1 MSDNKTVP
9 SAEAILKYHQKLVAI
24 KYHLGTTLV
33 IGHRPTYY
41 NEASTYAM
49 HEHTRLHLEAMAK
62 EIAEKART
70 RTNDESTSII
80 VDEKTIQ
87 KAATD
92 YISKIK

>member
-9 SAEAILKYHQKLVAI
+9 SAEGILKE
-24 KYHLGTTLV
+24 
-33 IGHRPTYY
+33 Y
-41 NEASTYAM
+41 NITPFTSEHSYDYLYPSIISSM